1 MVNTQ
6 YMLEM
11 MIRRRRMMIITV
23 MMING
28 MMIFEY

>member
-1 MVNTQ
+1 MVNMQ